1 MGLSVGQR
9 ILRKDRFRYVV
20 ELLVQGKKL
29 CNKNK
34 LDESIK
40 DEYSTMIVDGI
51 DKTIR

>member
-1 MGLSVGQR
+1 MNVRG
-9 ILRKDRFRYVV
+9 IYRFRYVV